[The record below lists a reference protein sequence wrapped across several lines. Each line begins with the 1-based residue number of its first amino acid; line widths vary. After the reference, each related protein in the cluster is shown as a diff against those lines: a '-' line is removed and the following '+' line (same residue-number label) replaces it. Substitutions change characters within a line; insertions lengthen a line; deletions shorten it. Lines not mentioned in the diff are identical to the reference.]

1 MGYKLRTSRKTEAII
16 DQVEASENLS
26 WPTLAR
32 LAIALSLRVGPIS
45 QQEMSLDNSGKELN
59 RTTVTGSSD
68 SLFKCLIE
76 AEEGRHLTDDEFFP
90 LYIKGH
96 LDRGAK
102 ILEAEKKYSK
112 DLLIHLTRLD
122 AGI

>member
-1 MGYKLRTSRKTEAII
+1 MGYKLKTSRKTEAII
-16 DQVEASENLS
+16 DQIEASENLS

-32 LAIALSLRVGPIS
+32 LAIALSLRKGPIS
-45 QQEMSLDNSGKELN
+45 PQEMSLDNSGKELN
-59 RTTVTGSSD
+59 RTTITGSSD

-76 AEEGRHLTDDEFFP
+76 AAEGRHLTDDEFFP
-90 LYIKGH
+90 LYMKGH

-112 DLLIHLTRLD
+112 DLLIHLTQLD
-122 AGI
+122 TGI